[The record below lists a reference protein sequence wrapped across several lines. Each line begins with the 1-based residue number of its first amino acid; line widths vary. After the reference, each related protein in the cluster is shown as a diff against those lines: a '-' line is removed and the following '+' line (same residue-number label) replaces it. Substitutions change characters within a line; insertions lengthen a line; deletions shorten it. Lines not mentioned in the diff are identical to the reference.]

1 MAFFRVSAELC
12 DSSAWSVSSSANAD
26 ANAKFV
32 TDCAPIVVAVVGVI
46 AFVLFAFFA

>member
-1 MAFFRVSAELC
+1 MSAELC
-12 DSSAWSVSSSANAD
+12 DSSTWSVSCSANAD

-32 TDCAPIVVAVVGVI
+32 TDCRAVVVVVGVI